1 MPNRQ
6 KTNPRSL
13 ATRQNALK
21 AIKSRLD
28 LRIED
33 ENRRP
38 FPDMSR
44 LSQLKRLKLRTKDE
58 ITSIQTL
65 IRSLDRS
72 QHSPAV

>member
-6 KTNPRSL
+6 KTNPWSL

>member
-6 KTNPRSL
+6 KPNPRSL

-38 FPDMSR
+38 FPDTSR